1 MLYKIEDLSL
11 KQRVAD
17 TVKEAILSGS
27 IKPGE
32 KIPEEKISEALGIS
46 RTPLRE
52 AMNLLVNY
60 GLVNVV
66 PRRGAFVSHI
76 TPEEVLDILMV
87 RMTLEPLGAELAAKK
102 RVRHDR
108 FIGDLKE
115 LHAAFKNKEL
125 GDGSETDIAFHQVI
139 AEASGSPTLLSVM
152 LPLFYRSVLAMA
164 YSSLVPGN
172 RHEALSGHDKIIR
185 ALAAKDAEGAR
196 NAMTEHLMQVMNNV
210 KKGYKEA

>member
-17 TVKEAILSGS
+17 TVKDAILSGS

-32 KIPEEKISEALGIS
+32 KIPEERISEALGIS

-76 TPEEVLDILMV
+76 GLEEVLDILMV
-87 RMTLEPLGAELAAKK
+87 RMSLEPLGAELAAKK
-102 RVRHDR
+102 RIKHDR
-108 FIGDLKE
+108 FISDLKE
-115 LHAAFKNKEL
+115 LHGTFKSKKL
-125 GDGSETDIAFHQVI
+125 GDGSEADIAFHQYI
-139 AEASGSPTLLSVM
+139 AEASDSPTLLSVL
-152 LPLFYRSVLAMA
+152 LPLFYRSVLAMS
-164 YSSLVPGN
+164 YSTLVAGN
-172 RHEALSGHDKIIR
+172 RQEYIGDHDK
-185 ALAAKDAEGAR
+185 DTEGAR
-196 NAMTEHLMQVMNNV
+196 FAMTEHLTQVMNNV

>member
-17 TVKEAILSGS
+17 TVKDAILSGS

-66 PRRGAFVSHI
+66 PRRGAFVSRI
-76 TPEEVLDILMV
+76 TPEEILDILMV
-87 RMTLEPLGAELAAKK
+87 RMTLEPLGAEMAAKK
-102 RVRHDR
+102 KVRHDR
-108 FIGDLKE
+108 FINDIKE
-115 LHAAFKNKEL
+115 LHTVFKSKKL
-125 GDGSETDIAFHQVI
+125 GDGSETDIAFHQLI

-164 YSSLVPGN
+164 YSTLVPGN
-172 RHEALSGHDKIIR
+172 RQEMISDHEKVVG
-185 ALAAKDAEGAR
+185 ALASRDAEGAR
-196 NAMTEHLMQVMNNV
+196 IAMTEHLMRVMNNV

>member
-76 TPEEVLDILMV
+76 SPEEILDILTV
-87 RMTLEPLGAELAAKK
+87 RMTLEPLGAEMAARKK
-102 RVRHDR
+102 VRHDR
-108 FIGDLKE
+108 FISDIKE
-115 LHAAFKNKEL
+115 LHAVFKDKKL
-125 GDGSETDIAFHQVI
+125 GDGSETDIAFHQAI
-139 AEASGSPTLLSVM
+139 AEASGSATLFSVM
-152 LPLFYRSVLAMA
+152 LPLFYRSVLAMT

-172 RHEALSGHDKIIR
+172 RQELVSDHEKIVA
-185 ALAAKDAEGAR
+185 ALASRDAEGAR
-196 NAMTEHLMQVMNNV
+196 IAMTEHLMRVMNNV